1 MAGLGFG
8 PSGATLCRPL
18 VNAAEAEREK
28 MASLSAVWK
37 TPPRW
42 RSLVLGIALLLLS
55 IPPGAAWAE
64 EELEPLSPRSREVT
78 GDAEGEIGVPSEES
92 HEVTTVTDSESDEAV
107 LSRPWGATRLLDS
120 EVEPGERRRL
130 FLQASE
136 SFAGDSVD
144 IPVLAIR
151 GERAGPVVCVI
162 AGIHGDELN
171 GIEIVR
177 QIFEHASPKQVSGML
192 LGVPVANLH
201 GFRRSSRYLPDRRDL
216 NRYFPG
222 HPAGSSA
229 SRIASALFDGVVR
242 HCDAL
247 VDLHTGS
254 FYRTNLPHLRADL
267 MNPRVLEL
275 AEAFG
280 VGVVVHSEGLI
291 GTLRRAS
298 TDAGIPAIAYEAGE
312 PQRFQAR
319 EIDRGVEGMRSMLR
333 RMGVLEGTPRAPN
346 QQRLYYQSRWVRV
359 NDGGIFITHRQL
371 GERIGS
377 GDLLGTV
384 TDPVSNERTRLIAP
398 VSGRILGMAV
408 SQVVIPGFAAFHIG
422 VATEPPGEL
431 GEVGAALPGAGVE
444 GVEPAY
450 RSLPPYLDAGMMPPP
465 DQLEAEELP

>member
-1 MAGLGFG
+1 
-8 PSGATLCRPL
+8 
-18 VNAAEAEREK
+18 
-28 MASLSAVWK
+28 MASFPAVWK
-37 TPPRW
+37 TPPHR
-42 RSLVLGIALLLLS
+42 RSPGLVLGVALLLLQIS
-55 IPPGAAWAE
+55 WGPALAD
-64 EELEPLSPRSREVT
+64 EELEPMPDRFPGVT
-78 GDAEGEIGVPSEES
+78 GDIEEEIEAPPVRTPK
-92 HEVTTVTDSESDEAV
+92 VTTVTDGESDEAV
-107 LSRPWGATRLLDS
+107 LSRPWGVTQLLGSD
-120 EVEPGERRRL
+120 VKPGERRRL

-136 SFAGDSVD
+136 SFAGDSVE

-151 GERAGPVVCVI
+151 GERAGPVVCMI

-171 GIEIVR
+171 GIEVVR
-177 QIFEHASPKQVSGML
+177 QIFEHVSPKQVSGML

-201 GFRRSSRYLPDRRDL
+201 GFRRGSRYLPDRRDL

-229 SRIASALFDGVVR
+229 SRIANALFDGVVR

-267 MNPRVLEL
+267 MNPRVVEL

-298 TDAGIPAIAYEAGE
+298 ADAGIPAIAYEAGE

-319 EIDRGVEGMRSMLR
+319 EIDRGVEGMRSMLC
-333 RMGVLEGTPRAPN
+333 RMGVLDGQAPAPRR
-346 QQRLYYQSRWVRV
+346 QRLYYQSRWVRV
-359 NDGGIFITHRQL
+359 NDGGIFITQREL
-371 GERIGS
+371 GERVGS

-398 VSGRILGMAV
+398 VGGRILGMAV

-422 VATEPPGEL
+422 VATEPPGEI
-431 GEVGAALPGAGVE
+431 GEVGAPLPGAGAE
-444 GVEPAY
+444 GLEPV
-450 RSLPPYLDAGMMPPP
+450 PPWLGAGAMPPP